1 MASAI
6 SLSLLNGATPLK
18 SNSLH
23 KSRLTPLHLRTISCS
38 RLSYSPSSREISL
51 KTQSTVPI
59 SCRRSRFDFVPRCGI
74 SSNDLPTEKKKSFGE
89 WVEFVGEAVS
99 TAFPI
104 WVSLGC
110 LLGLM
115 RPSTFNW
122 VTPNWTIVGL
132 TITMLGMGMTLTL
145 DDLRGALSMPK
156 ELFAGFLLQYSVMP
170 LSAFFVSKLL
180 NLPPHY
186 AAGLILVGCC
196 PGGTASNIV
205 TYIARGNVALS
216 VLMTA
221 ASTVSAVIMTP
232 LLTAKLAK
240 QYITVDALGLLMSTL
255 QVVLLPVLAGAF
267 LNQYFKKLV
276 KFVSPVMPPIAVGT
290 VAILCGYAIGQ
301 NASAI
306 LMSGKQVVLASCLL
320 HISGF
325 LFGYLFSRILGIDVA
340 SSRTISIEVG
350 MQNSV
355 LGVVLATQHFGNP
368 LTAVPCAVSSVCHSI
383 LGSVLAGIWRRSA
396 PKQLED

>member
-6 SLSLLNGATPLK
+6 SLPLVNGATPLK

-23 KSRLTPLHLRTISCS
+23 KSILTPLHLRTISCS
-38 RLSYSPSSREISL
+38 RFSYSFSSREISL

-59 SCRRSRFDFVPRCGI
+59 SCRRRFDFVPRCGI

-122 VTPNWTIVGL
+122 VTPNWTIAGL
-132 TITMLGMGMTLTL
+132 TITMLGMGMTLTF
-145 DDLRGALSMPK
+145 DDLRGAFSMPK
-156 ELFAGFLLQYSVMP
+156 ELFAGFVLQYSIMP

-267 LNQYFKKLV
+267 LNQYFQKLV

-325 LFGYLFSRILGIDVA
+325 LFGYLFSRLLGIDVA

-383 LGSVLAGIWRRSA
+383 LGSALAGIWRRSA